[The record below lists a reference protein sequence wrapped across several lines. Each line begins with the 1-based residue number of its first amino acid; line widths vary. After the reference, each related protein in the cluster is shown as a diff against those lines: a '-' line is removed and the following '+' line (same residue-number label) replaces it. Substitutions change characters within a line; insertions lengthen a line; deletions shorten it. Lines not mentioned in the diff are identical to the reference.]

1 MLLDLPVAI
10 LTHLKVGSLNIG
22 KELLNTY
29 QNIRSDIAVHYD
41 AMKHS
46 LDHHTKVLHCSHG
59 IAHAAYLSA
68 VFIEGHGMYAAAA
81 GVLLVITV
89 ATYINNG
96 IE

>member
-1 MLLDLPVAI
+1 MLLQFPLAI
-10 LTHLKVGSLNIG
+10 LGHLRSGSVNIG
-22 KELLNTY
+22 KEILNTY
-29 QNIRSDIAVHYD
+29 QNIRNEIVAQYA

-68 VFIEGHGMYAAAA
+68 VFIEGHGMYAAVA

-89 ATYINNG
+89 ATYISNG